1 MLQRRPRKIAISG
14 TACQG
19 KTTLIADIRGEWPHM
34 IQPEKTYRDVVKEK
48 GLVINKTGNKESQK
62 AILDFMV
69 AQCKEM
75 YGNNTVIFDRCPL
88 DNLVYSLWL
97 YDKGTSD
104 IDEEFIKYSIAQV
117 KDAVSYLDAIYFI
130 PLTNQ
135 HKVPIVA
142 DTMRDTD
149 PQYIEEIDNLFKA
162 IYQDWRQRAGGFFKV
177 DDAPAMIEIFGPR
190 DIRMQMMKMYIDKDG
205 NFFGEKDSLL
215 TGI

>member
-1 MLQRRPRKIAISG
+1 MLSLRPRKIAVSG

-34 IQPEKTYRDVVKEK
+34 IQPAKTYRDLIKEK
-48 GLVINKTGNKESQK
+48 GLVINKVGNMASQR
-62 AILDFMV
+62 AILEFQV

-88 DNLVYSLWL
+88 DNLVYTLWL

-104 IDEEFIKYSIAQV
+104 ITEEFVRYSIDQV
-117 KDAVSYLDAIYFI
+117 KESVSYLDAIFFT
-130 PLTNQ
+130 PLTDQ

-142 DTMRDTD
+142 DTFREIDEK
-149 PQYIEEIDNLFKA
+149 YIGEIDNIFKA
-162 IYQDWRQRAGGFFKV
+162 LYQDWKQRTGGFFKI
-177 DDAPAMIEIFGPR
+177 DDAPALIEIFGPR
-190 DIRMQMMKMYIDKDG
+190 DIRIQMMKMYIDKHG

-215 TGI
+215 KA